1 MLAYL
6 LACWDFS
13 PDKKLSVLLKKV
25 HKVLQGVHNVNVN
38 YLRKKSEERIF
49 LLLTERNKKKHTK
62 GNVHTGMIIYRFFG
76 SFFICVDCPLS
87 NQVYSTMENK

>member
-1 MLAYL
+1 MCHPNDADDLGSCACL

-25 HKVLQGVHNVNVN
+25 HKVVQGVHNVKVN

-49 LLLTERNKKKHTK
+49 LLLKETKKTLQKAMCIQ
-62 GNVHTGMIIYRFFG
+62 NDNI
-76 SFFICVDCPLS
+76 
-87 NQVYSTMENK
+87 

>member
-1 MLAYL
+1 MCHPNDADDLGSYACL

-49 LLLTERNKKKHTK
+49 LLILKETKKTLQKAMCIQ
-62 GNVHTGMIIYRFFG
+62 NDNI
-76 SFFICVDCPLS
+76 
-87 NQVYSTMENK
+87 